1 MDVVAAPRVLIAD
14 DHDDTRAV
22 VRRALEDDGFDVC
35 AEVSDAEAA
44 VLATRETKPLAA
56 LLDVRMPGNGIRAA
70 ESIHREFPAVAV
82 VMLTVSAEDADL
94 FAALAAGAS
103 GYWLKGQ
110 DPSTIPA
117 LIHRVLADEAVLPG
131 AFVKRLVDEWRT
143 HDVRHRSQSELFS
156 GVHLSTR
163 ERDVIELLAEGLT
176 TAEIAL
182 RLYIAQATVRSHVAN
197 IAHKLRVKDRADIV
211 RRLRPAPNDS
221 DDVVT

>member
-1 MDVVAAPRVLIAD
+1 
-14 DHDDTRAV
+14 
-22 VRRALEDDGFDVC
+22 
-35 AEVSDAEAA
+35 
-44 VLATRETKPLAA
+44 
-56 LLDVRMPGNGIRAA
+56 
-70 ESIHREFPAVAV
+70 
-82 VMLTVSAEDADL
+82 
-94 FAALAAGAS
+94 
-103 GYWLKGQ
+103 
-110 DPSTIPA
+110 
-117 LIHRVLADEAVLPG
+117 
-131 AFVKRLVDEWRT
+131 VDEWRT